1 MKLSL
6 FPSFLPLLKFP
17 HTASYTIQFVVIM
30 ELKKKK
36 KEKDTYNDVIKA
48 RTRKNID
55 FYIFRHRDLLNNFK

>member
-1 MKLSL
+1 MKKKKEKKKPKILINSGM
-6 FPSFLPLLKFP
+6 K
-17 HTASYTIQFVVIM
+17 
-30 ELKKKK
+30 KKKK

>member
-30 ELKKKK
+30 KKK
-36 KEKDTYNDVIKA
+36 KEKKDSHNDVIKA